1 MSDVQGL
8 VQQLR
13 LLAVHN
19 PTRAFSALQETKT
32 ALLSLRSMPPE
43 PHFDSAELQLISK
56 VYIGETFELG
66 ALVCLRL
73 NKEEEF
79 EGHVA
84 MLKTIYLDYASIPES
99 PEQWRI
105 LSLYLTHLLAA
116 NKITEFHT
124 ELEQIPVSVRSNQYL
139 SFAIALEQYFMEG
152 NYNKVR
158 EIKQHAPDS
167 DFVACITK
175 LVSAISQEVA
185 RNVEQAYLSL
195 SLSSAQD
202 LLMLGSTQEL
212 LEFVRRQEG
221 REVRWELRGDRVYF
235 VRQENQK
242 TQELP
247 KWQIME
253 EALTIATELE
263 RIV

>member
-13 LLAVHN
+13 LMAVHN
-19 PTRAFSALQETKT
+19 PSRAFSALQEAKI
-32 ALLSLRSMPPE
+32 ALVTLRSMPPE
-43 PHFDSAELQLISK
+43 PRFDPAELELISK
-56 VYIGETFELG
+56 CYAGETYELG

-73 NKEEEF
+73 DKGEEF
-79 EGHVA
+79 ERHVA
-84 MLKTIYLDYASIPES
+84 MLKTIYQDYTSISES

-124 ELEQIPVSVRSNQYL
+124 ELEQIPVGVRSNQYL

-167 DFVACITK
+167 DFAACVAK

-185 RNVEQAYLSL
+185 RNVEQAYVSL

-202 LLMLGSTQEL
+202 LLMLGSSQEL
-212 LEFVRRQEG
+212 LEFVKRQEG
-221 REVRWELRGDRVYF
+221 REIRWEVRGDRVYF
-235 VRQENQK
+235 VREENQK
-242 TQELP
+242 AQELP

-253 EALTIATELE
+253 EALAIATELE

>member
-1 MSDVQGL
+1 
-8 VQQLR
+8 
-13 LLAVHN
+13 
-19 PTRAFSALQETKT
+19 
-32 ALLSLRSMPPE
+32 
-43 PHFDSAELQLISK
+43 
-56 VYIGETFELG
+56 
-66 ALVCLRL
+66 VCLRL
-73 NKEEEF
+73 DRGEEF
-79 EGHVA
+79 ERHVA
-84 MLKTIYLDYASIPES
+84 MLKTIYLDYTSIQES
-99 PEQWRI
+99 SEQWRI

-124 ELEQIPVSVRSNQYL
+124 ELEQIPVKVRDNQYL

-167 DFVACITK
+167 DFAFCITK

-195 SLSSAQD
+195 SLASAQD
-202 LLMLGSTQEL
+202 LLMLGSSQEL
-212 LEFVRRQEG
+212 LDFVRKQEG
-221 REVRWELRGDRVYF
+221 REVRWELRGDRVHF
-235 VRQENQK
+235 VREENQK
-242 TQELP
+242 AQELP